1 MKTKNTLAIIF
12 FTLFIDLIGFGML
25 IPVVPQL
32 LANPNSAFFL
42 LPKGMSLAS
51 GYILLGYLL
60 AIFPFMQFL
69 TTPILGQLSDR
80 YGRKKILAF
89 SIFGTSLSYII
100 FAFGLITKNIP
111 LLFVARA
118 FAGLAGGN
126 IAVAQAAVAD
136 ITTPGNR
143 AKSFA
148 FIGGAMGLGVIFGPI
163 IGGKLS
169 DPTVLNWFDITTP
182 FWFVTILS
190 FLNFISVILFF
201 PETLTIRHTNTNIIW
216 YKSFENIFRAYSFPH
231 LRINFSA
238 HFLFQLGYSF
248 FLTFISVLM
257 IHRFNYTQG
266 NLGNWFSFIGICAA
280 LSQIFLSKLISKK
293 FSEGEILKVSYIG
306 AGITVLLLFFS
317 TATSELYLIGFF
329 CAPCIALSQSFT
341 PGLISRSV
349 DGKSQGG
356 ILGVAAS
363 IQGLALSI
371 PPILAGYIAGNFT
384 PESPILISSIVLI
397 SGGLL
402 FLIFYK
408 PYKQVS

>member
-1 MKTKNTLAIIF
+1 
-12 FTLFIDLIGFGML
+12 ML
-25 IPVVPQL
+25 IPIVPQL
-32 LANPNSAFFL
+32 LANPNSPFFL
-42 LPKGMSLAS
+42 LPKGMSIAS

-89 SIFGTSLSYII
+89 SIFGTCLSYII
-100 FAFGLITKNIP
+100 FAFGLMTKNIP
-111 LLFVARA
+111 LLFISRA

-136 ITTPGNR
+136 ITLPENR

-148 FIGGAMGLGVIFGPI
+148 FIGGAMGLGVIFGPS

-169 DPTVLNWFDITTP
+169 DPTILSWFDSTTP

-190 FLNFISVILFF
+190 FLNFISVMLFF
-201 PETLTIRHTNTNIIW
+201 PETLIIRHTNTNIIW
-216 YKSFENIFRAYSFPH
+216 YKSFKNIFRAYSFPH

-257 IHRFNYTQG
+257 IHRFSFTQG

-280 LSQIFLSKLISKK
+280 LSQIFLAKLIIRKY
-293 FSEGEILKVSYIG
+293 SESNVLKVSYIG

-317 TATSELYLIGFF
+317 NTTSELYIIALF

-349 DGKSQGG
+349 DGKSQGE
-356 ILGVAAS
+356 ILGVTAS

-371 PPILAGYIAGNFT
+371 PPILAGYIAGT
-384 PESPILISSIVLI
+384 LSPEFPILVSSIVLI
-397 SGGLL
+397 TGGLL
-402 FLIFYK
+402 FLLFYK
-408 PYKQVS
+408 PYKQFS